1 MSSNAH
7 AAPSKATHGGLR
19 VGSGRKSKAWHEERR
34 REETEQRAQE
44 MRATA
49 GQQSQPQIQA
59 PSHPIQSVPSTAPF
73 FDQRNNTRGIA
84 LQDTVRGNFH
94 PNHGLQV
101 HSDPV
106 TMSSNIETSPPGD
119 YTITQDSF
127 DRLVEEL
134 RFLDLNDP
142 NGDITSGENPIED
155 SLFDGT
161 ADDQPDAATD
171 AAAAADETR
180 NLEPAETSV
189 HRRYLQ
195 NLRTKTTSEIATH
208 GQPDCYRRG
217 QLFHYAKHALFAV
230 QDAIVDPSGFKP
242 DSLYHLDVLIW
253 VPHLLAKS
261 TSLKCE
267 CGMGLISNGFNS
279 DPIARRV
286 HRRPTDYFLLTNR
299 YLCNNKRINNP
310 GCGQNYQGTDVHIF
324 AQLPRLV
331 QLAFPVYLSARS
343 AIDKQMMGEVVSL
356 FTSCV
361 GPGPYSELFSETQHR
376 VHAEREL
383 IWLAA
388 ADQYGFSKV
397 TPFSSFNDPL
407 RYGGFSL
414 SVKYIRAMFVDW
426 FAAHRIFFDRS
437 MAAKSG
443 KRLAGDHTFWIVN
456 HTGKLK
462 GEPIH
467 SALYSVMNENEEVR
481 ATTMCLTKAMP
492 FVQGLYEGIEKGL
505 REHGHEPTQVV
516 CCDQP
521 QVERSFHEGIMPSLR
536 DGVEHITIYS
546 HLPALKFSGLSKE
559 ISLDSHSIQSS
570 CSDILAELLDPSA
583 YCLVAVAIKSNG
595 CSGPTAKVDFI
606 QLQTSKK
613 VYILQVSEFRRRT
626 DVVPCLHSVLTSR
639 RVIKVGHEIKRTL
652 LQISDALDLPELETL
667 TQSSNPPILDIGK
680 HARLKGI
687 SEDIH
692 VSLHALTGI
701 LLQHSYTP
709 PDSKPALAW
718 STSPPSPQCIAALA
732 LEVDCIW
739 HLYQALALLEVVT
752 LRVEQTQ
759 CNK

>member
-1 MSSNAH
+1 MSSDAH
-7 AAPSKATHGGLR
+7 AALSKATHGGHR
-19 VGSGRKSKAWHEERR
+19 VESGRKSKAWHEERR
-34 REETEQRAQE
+34 REETERRAQE
-44 MRATA
+44 MHATA
-49 GQQSQPQIQA
+49 GQQSQPPIQA
-59 PSHPIQSVPSTAPF
+59 PSHPVQPVASTAPF

-84 LQDTVRGNFH
+84 LQDPVRGNFH

-106 TMSSNIETSPPGD
+106 TMSSNIETSPPD
-119 YTITQDSF
+119 TITQDS
-127 DRLVEEL
+127 
-134 RFLDLNDP
+134 
-142 NGDITSGENPIED
+142 D
-155 SLFDGT
+155 SIFDGT
-161 ADDQPDAATD
+161 ADNQPDATAD

-230 QDAIVDPSGFKP
+230 QDTVVDPTGFKP

-267 CGMGLISNGFNS
+267 CGFNS
-279 DPIARRV
+279 DPIVHRV
-286 HRRPTDYFLLTNR
+286 RRRPTDYFLLTNR
-299 YLCNNKRINNP
+299 YLCNRKRINNP
-310 GCGQNYQGTDVHIF
+310 GCGRNYQGTDVHIF
-324 AQLPRLV
+324 AQLPRLVEVV

-356 FTSCV
+356 FTSRV
-361 GPGPYSELFSETQHR
+361 GPDPYSELFSETQHR

-388 ADQYGFSKV
+388 ADHYGFSKV

-426 FAAHRIFFDRS
+426 FAAHRIFFNRS

-516 CCDQP
+516 YCNQP
-521 QVERSFHEGIMPSLR
+521 QGMFHYM
-536 DGVEHITIYS
+536 
-546 HLPALKFSGLSKE
+546 
-559 ISLDSHSIQSS
+559 
-570 CSDILAELLDPSA
+570 LAELSDPSA

-595 CSGPTAKVDFI
+595 CSGPAAKVDFI
-606 QLQTSKK
+606 QFQTSKK
-613 VYILQVSEFRRRT
+613 MLFHVF
-626 DVVPCLHSVLTSR
+626 
-639 RVIKVGHEIKRTL
+639 
-652 LQISDALDLPELETL
+652 
-667 TQSSNPPILDIGK
+667 TQS
-680 HARLKGI
+680 
-687 SEDIH
+687 
-692 VSLHALTGI
+692 
-701 LLQHSYTP
+701 
-709 PDSKPALAW
+709 
-718 STSPPSPQCIAALA
+718 
-732 LEVDCIW
+732 
-739 HLYQALALLEVVT
+739 
-752 LRVEQTQ
+752 
-759 CNK
+759 